1 MKLIK
6 TFKDSIE
13 IYNIKKSEDPVIF
26 EEIQR
31 AIANA
36 FGLPNVEDIFDN
48 LYSYV
53 VSIDKENDEVIS
65 GYRYIPCKNVRIG
78 KNFNLNTFRYF
89 QFSEQFSLN
98 YADQT
103 LELGRSFVN
112 PSAKKKLWGL
122 FSIWEGGLGPLINYQ
137 KENNGIKYILGQVS
151 LREKIYDEECIKAI
165 LKMFWVNFG
174 TDTLLSPRK
183 IAFPQSELESFHSD
197 SDLRF
202 SGNFQEDKLK
212 LTEFL
217 KSKDMPKPTLFLGY
231 ADLVEG
237 NKDGLFCSLPTYN
250 SLLKCYEMG
259 FLLKIN
265 KISPKNV
272 QKFLQASY
280 NSLAFAEEVSV

>member
-26 EEIQR
+26 EEIQK

-36 FGLPNVEDIFDN
+36 FGLPSAEDAFDN

-53 VSIDKENDEVIS
+53 VSIDRENNEIVS
-65 GYRYIPCKNVRIG
+65 GYRYIPCKKAHVEN
-78 KNFNLNTFRYF
+78 NFNLNTFKYF
-89 QFSEQFSLN
+89 RFSDKFSKDF
-98 YADQT
+98 ADQT

-112 PSAKKKLWGL
+112 PKAKKKLWGL
-122 FSIWEGGLGPLINYQ
+122 FSIWESGLGPLINYQ
-137 KENNGIKYILGQVS
+137 AKSNGINYILGQVS
-151 LREKIYDEECIKAI
+151 LRECVYDQDCIKAI

-174 TDTLLSPRK
+174 TNTLLSPRK
-183 IAFPQSELESFHSD
+183 LAFSQQDLESFHSD
-197 SDLRF
+197 SDLKF
-202 SGNFQEDKLK
+202 SGKFQEDKIK

-217 KSKDMPKPTLFLGY
+217 RGKDMPKPTLFLGY

-259 FLLKIN
+259 FLLKID

>member
-13 IYNIKKSEDPVIF
+13 IYNIRKCEDPTIF
-26 EEIQR
+26 GEIQK

-36 FGLPNVEDIFDN
+36 FELPDAEDIYDN
-48 LYSYV
+48 LYNYV
-53 VSIDKENDEVIS
+53 ASIDKENNEIIS
-65 GYRYIPCKNVRIG
+65 GYRYIPCKNAHIG
-78 KNFNLNTFRYF
+78 KTFNLNKFKYF
-89 QFSEQFSLN
+89 KFSDKFSTD

-112 PSAKKKLWGL
+112 PNAKKKLWGL
-122 FSIWEGGLGPLINYQ
+122 FSIWESGLGPLINYQ
-137 KENNGIKYILGQVS
+137 TKNNDIQYILGQVS
-151 LREKIYDEECIKAI
+151 LREIVYDEECIKAI

-174 TDTLLSPRK
+174 TDMLLSPREL
-183 IAFPQSELESFHSD
+183 AFSQSELESFLSD
-197 SDLRF
+197 SDLNF
-202 SGNFQEDKLK
+202 SGDFQEDKTK

-217 KSKDMPKPTLFLGY
+217 RKKDMPKPTLFIGY

-237 NKDGLFCSLPTYN
+237 KKDGLFCSLPTYN

-259 FLLKIN
+259 FILKVD
-265 KISPKNV
+265 KISPRNV

-280 NSLAFAEEVSV
+280 NSLAFAEEVTV